1 MKQDELFEE
10 LRNHLG
16 AVILKHQQLKEDYTD
31 LKKENVLLNKQLKE
45 KNVEIEGFQN
55 QQNLSNIATSV
66 VGKEGD
72 SAALKRQ
79 INEFI
84 REIDRCITHLQQ

>member
-1 MKQDELFEE
+1 MKQDDLFEE

-16 AVILKHQQLKEDYTD
+16 AVILKHQQLKDDYTV
-31 LKKENVLLNKQLKE
+31 LQKENIALNKRLKE

-55 QQNLSNIATSV
+55 QQNLSNIATNT